1 MNGKAFGLPEQ
12 GPDLSEEHMPVEHS
26 RLNDLF
32 DSYGQS
38 PWIDNIRR
46 DWLNDGTLAGLVERG
61 ARGVTSNPSIFQKTL
76 ATSSAYDELLE
87 GKKDMDPEVL
97 FEEIAVRDVRDAC
110 DVLSEVNTL
119 SIAQF
124 AGGVRRYCDGFVS
137 LEVSPRLA
145 RDTVATVTAAKRLAA
160 EVGRP
165 NVMIK
170 IPATK
175 EGLPAITEV
184 LGAGINV
191 NVTLIFSLER
201 YNEVITAWME
211 GLELALTRRSD
222 IAAIASVASF
232 FLSRVDVLIDPQLSE
247 GDPLR
252 GQIAN
257 AQAAG
262 AYEIY
267 RRRMASDRAVAL
279 LAAGAQVQ
287 RPLWASTS
295 TKNPAYPDLLYVDT
309 IVADETVNT
318 MPDATLAA
326 VLDHGNFADS
336 KLLNDTSTRA
346 LASLLDELPANVSLA
361 AATEKLENDGVAAFV
376 ASYEDL
382 LKTVTQKQ
390 QGTN

>member
-1 MNGKAFGLPEQ
+1 MSLGTAHTK
-12 GPDLSEEHMPVEHS
+12 
-26 RLNDLF
+26 LNDLY
-32 DSYGQS
+32 DQYGQS

-46 DWLNDGTLAGLVERG
+46 DWLNDGTLAGLVARG

-87 GKKDMDPEVL
+87 GKKDVDPEVL
-97 FEEIAVRDVRDAC
+97 FEELAVRDVRDAC
-110 DVLSEVNTL
+110 DVLAEVHTL

-124 AGGVRRYCDGFVS
+124 AGKVRRYCDGYVS

-160 EVGRP
+160 EVGRE

-170 IPATK
+170 IPGTK

-211 GLELALTRRSD
+211 GLELALTHRSD
-222 IAAIASVASF
+222 IATIGSVASF
-232 FLSRVDVLIDPQLSE
+232 FLSRVDVLLDPQLPE

-252 GQIAN
+252 GKIAN

-262 AYEIY
+262 AYELY
-267 RRRMASDRAVAL
+267 RRRMASDRAQAL
-279 LAAGAQVQ
+279 IAAGAQVQ

-326 VLDHGNFADS
+326 VLDHGDFTAS
-336 KLLNDTSTRA
+336 RLRNDEDIRA
-346 LASLLDELPANVSLA
+346 LASLADDLPENVSLA
-361 AATEKLENDGVAAFV
+361 NATEKLEIDGIAAFA

-382 LKTVTQKQ
+382 LKTVAQKQ
-390 QGTN
+390 QGTK